1 MAFILFSPI
10 VTSYKTIVQFQ
21 KLTKYIY
28 QGASQVVLVVKKPP
42 AGAGDIRDMGSV
54 LGLGRPPG
62 GREGLPTPLFL
73 LGESHGQKSLVNCS
87 P

>member
-1 MAFILFSPI
+1 MVANSYTGRSCVAFILFFPR

-62 GREGLPTPLFL
+62 G
-73 LGESHGQKSLVNCS
+73 GEW
-87 P
+87 